1 MAQQA
6 AGPSERAVTGSRIRV
21 VPETVVANSRQG
33 RRGRESVRVTRGIPL
48 ALPEA
53 MRFRLACASPLLL
66 LAACGEIA
74 PPLEQLPL
82 RDTLR
87 ADPEVVAALDDGARR
102 SLADRLLLTPVSEA
116 TADPVDDPGAPPQEL
131 VGRLD
136 RARERRGQDA
146 LVTGVLDGGG
156 VVGALPEAA
165 PAAKGPLPPLEAG
178 DGPAPTLGLEARA
191 LGGRAERQL
200 RTLLDI
206 SGAHHLKRV
215 VGWPVGAIAIG
226 DNVYVSAAWLVALA
240 PSAPADAGAGFD
252 TGMAPATPPPAG
264 ETTAAT
270 TATAAGEI
278 RTQAAAQN
286 DGRSAAPTGYDGG
299 VTIVS
304 PLSAYDGGVYIPPP
318 APVPPPTPVSS
329 GDDCA
334 AACAAGSSSSDD
346 CSSSSGGDDCS
357 STDDGSG
364 SDCSSSTDD
373 GSSCETSNDEGE
385 GCQVARGRR
394 HDGKGTWL
402 TLAMPLAFLLPR
414 RRR

>member
-1 MAQQA
+1 
-6 AGPSERAVTGSRIRV
+6 
-21 VPETVVANSRQG
+21 
-33 RRGRESVRVTRGIPL
+33 
-48 ALPEA
+48 
-53 MRFRLACASPLLL
+53 MRFRLAYASPLFL

-102 SLADRLLLTPVSEA
+102 SLADRLLLTPGSQ
-116 TADPVDDPGAPPQEL
+116 TASDPVDDPAAPPQQL
-131 VGRLD
+131 VARLD
-136 RARERRGQDA
+136 RARERGGQDA
-146 LVTGVLDGGG
+146 LVTGVLDGSGA
-156 VVGALPEAA
+156 VRALPEAA
-165 PAAKGPLPPLEAG
+165 AGVKDPLPPLEAG
-178 DGPAPTLGLEARA
+178 AGPAPTLALEARA
-191 LGGRAERQL
+191 LGGRAERPL
-200 RTLLDI
+200 RALLAV

-240 PSAPADAGAGFD
+240 PSAPADAGAAAD
-252 TGMAPATPPPAG
+252 TDIGLATAPPAG
-264 ETTAAT
+264 AETAPI

-278 RTQAAAQN
+278 RAPAAAQN
-286 DGRSAAPTGYDGG
+286 DGRPAGPTGYDGG
-299 VTIVS
+299 VTIVA
-304 PLSAYDGGVYIPPP
+304 PLSLYDGGVYVPPP
-318 APVPPPTPVSS
+318 APVPPPPPVSS

-334 AACAAGSSSSDD
+334 AACAASSSSGDD

-394 HDGKGTWL
+394 HDSKGTWL
-402 TLAMPLAFLLPR
+402 TLATPLAFLLPR